1 MIFLLS
7 GEGPTDLGTTEN
19 GCFVPG
25 PLCLLLDQLCGNK
38 TVEKVYISKNELAEI
53 ELRKGEGNIRARGIK
68 NVGRN
73 RYFHRNA
80 YALGKKAVQES
91 KVHGSVVAIL
101 FRDSDGTHSSPS
113 RQYQDKLDSIK
124 NGFHDAQCEY
134 GVAMLAKPTS
144 EAWLLCALKNQY
156 QGCAR
161 LEELPGNRESDRHP
175 KKCWLR
181 CSRIAQVQKNFANW
195 FSRESWMATG

>member
-1 MIFLLS
+1 M
-7 GEGPTDLGTTEN
+7 
-19 GCFVPG
+19 
-25 PLCLLLDQLCGNK
+25 
-38 TVEKVYISKNELAEI
+38 
-53 ELRKGEGNIRARGIK
+53 
-68 NVGRN
+68 
-73 RYFHRNA
+73 
-80 YALGKKAVQES
+80 QES

-175 KKCWLR
+175 KKLLAEVLQNRTSAEELCELVQQGKLDGN
-181 CSRIAQVQKNFANW
+181 RIDMPSFNQFRDDFYQVLEQLQKGETCHG
-195 FSRESWMATG
+195 ES